1 MNRLS
6 RIALAASLSLG
17 MLSMP
22 TMALAATD
30 VTYALRGSEIAA
42 TEFTGVFVGVA
53 VATDDYGTWQATID
67 HDSVPTKKNKS
78 AEVTGGSFAF
88 DGELRDLAGTFDPG
102 GSITLETDVQ
112 PCGKQTY
119 RVVGDL
125 TLTGPTAGTADFE
138 AVVTHHR
145 IFLWG
150 HCITY
155 AATVKGS
162 VTFHL
167 TT

>member
-22 TMALAATD
+22 TMALAATN
-30 VTYALRGSEIAA
+30 VTYALRGSEISA
-42 TEFTGVFVGVA
+42 TVSRGVFVGVA

-67 HDSVPTKKNKS
+67 HNPVPTSLNAS
-78 AEVTGGSFAF
+78 ALVTGGSFAF
-88 DGELRDLAGTFDPG
+88 DGKRRDLAGTFDPG
-102 GSITLETDVQ
+102 GSITLETDV

-145 IFLWG
+145 ICLWG
-150 HCITY
+150 RPVTY

-162 VTFHL
+162 VTFRL
-167 TT
+167 TP

>member
-1 MNRLS
+1 MNRRLS
-6 RIALAASLSLG
+6 RIALAVSLSLG

-22 TMALAATD
+22 TMALAATN
-30 VTYALRGSEIAA
+30 VTYALRGGEISA
-42 TEFTGVFVGVA
+42 TASRGVFVGVA

-67 HDSVPTKKNKS
+67 HTLVPTSVGAS

-88 DGELRDLAGTFDPG
+88 DGRLRDLAGTFVTG
-102 GSITLETDVQ
+102 GSITLRTDV

-119 RVVGDL
+119 SVVGDL
-125 TLTGPTAGTADFE
+125 TLTGPTAGTANFE

-145 IFLWG
+145 ICLWG
-150 HCITY
+150 RPITY

-162 VTFHL
+162 VTFLL
-167 TT
+167 TP

>member
-22 TMALAATD
+22 TMALAATK
-30 VTYALRGSEIAA
+30 VTYALSGTEIWA

-53 VATDDYGTWQATID
+53 VAKDDYGPWQATID
-67 HDSVPTKKNKS
+67 HTLVPTSVGAS

-88 DGELRDLAGTFDPG
+88 DGRLRDLAGTFDPG
-102 GSITLETDVQ
+102 GSITLETDV
-112 PCGKQTY
+112 PCGNQTY

-145 IFLWG
+145 ICLWG
-150 HCITY
+150 RPITY
-155 AATVKGS
+155 AATVEGS
-162 VTFHL
+162 VTFRL
-167 TT
+167 TR